1 MRFISI
7 ITGPSPG
14 MLSRCRRTPCPTTN
28 VPRSYYSYYYTYVY
42 AAAKTTLTTTYV
54 TTTTTISAY
63 ETDSV
68 DASSELSR
76 LSSSYFSTGFPTP
89 TDATTALAAAT
100 TAGDTPTE
108 TGPFSGDSGDSGDNG
123 GNGDNGD
130 NGGSAPGVGGGIG
143 NLNGDPSVGGA
154 GMVQSSL
161 PAMTLWAFAMGA
173 VAVGTGML
181 LL

>member
-1 MRFISI
+1 
-7 ITGPSPG
+7 
-14 MLSRCRRTPCPTTN
+14 MLSRCGQTPCPATN

-108 TGPFSGDSGDSGDNG
+108 TGPFNGDSGDSGD
-123 GNGDNGD
+123 NGDNGD